1 MSEAADAAGAGALS
15 QTAQKK
21 LAKME
26 AAAQKKAAKAASAP
40 VAASADAAAK
50 PKDEDEEELDPTQ
63 YFANRVSALEE
74 FKKGG
79 GVPYPHKFKVDLSV
93 PEFVH
98 RFSGLADGE
107 RRDSS
112 VVSIAG
118 RIWSKRWSG
127 QKLVFY
133 DLRGGGSKVQVM
145 ADAAC
150 DSTGKF
156 QEIHNLLRRGDIV
169 GVIGYPG
176 TSCPSSLHFC
186 NNLFRLLQTRRAFH
200 FPS

>member
-1 MSEAADAAGAGALS
+1 MSEATDAAGAGPGALS
-15 QTAQKK
+15 KSAQKK
-21 LAKME
+21 QAKME
-26 AAAQKKAAKAASAP
+26 QAAEKKAAKAVAAP
-40 VAASADAAAK
+40 VAVASDAKA
-50 PKDEDEEELDPTQ
+50 KDEDEEELDPTQ

-107 RRDSS
+107 RHDST
-112 VVSIAG
+112 VVSLAG

-133 DLRGGGSKVQVM
+133 DLRGDGSKVQVM
-145 ADAAC
+145 ADAAS
-150 DSTGKF
+150 DSTGRF
-156 QEIHNLLRRGDIV
+156 LEIHNLLRRGDII
-169 GVIGYPG
+169 GVVGYPG
-176 TSCPSSLHFC
+176 RSKRGELSI
-186 NNLFRLLQTRRAFH
+186 
-200 FPS
+200 FPREVVILSPCL

>member
-1 MSEAADAAGAGALS
+1 MSDADAGALS
-15 QTAQKK
+15 KSAQKK
-21 LAKME
+21 LAKMD
-26 AAAQKKAAKAASAP
+26 AAAEKKAAKASANP
-40 VAASADAAAK
+40 VPAAAEANSK
-50 PKDEDEEELDPTQ
+50 PKDEEDEELDPTQ

-98 RFSGLADGE
+98 SFSGLADGA
-107 RRDSS
+107 RNDSS
-112 VVSIAG
+112 IVSIAG

-133 DLRGGGSKVQVM
+133 DLRGDGSKVQVM
-145 ADAAC
+145 ADAAS

-156 QEIHNLLRRGDIV
+156 QEIHNLLRRGDII

-176 TSCPSSLHFC
+176 RSKRGELSI
-186 NNLFRLLQTRRAFH
+186 
-200 FPS
+200 FPREVVILSPCM

>member
-15 QTAQKK
+15 KSAQKK

-26 AAAQKKAAKAASAP
+26 EAAQKKAAKAASAP
-40 VAASADAAAK
+40 ASAADAAPK
-50 PKDEDEEELDPTQ
+50 SKDEDEEELDPTQ

-107 RRDSS
+107 RHDSS
-112 VVSIAG
+112 VVSVAG

-133 DLRGGGSKVQVM
+133 DLRGDGSKVQVM
-145 ADAAC
+145 ADAAS

-156 QEIHNLLRRGDIV
+156 QEVHNLLRRGDIIGIV
-169 GVIGYPG
+169 GYPG
-176 TSCPSSLHFC
+176 RSKRGELSI
-186 NNLFRLLQTRRAFH
+186 
-200 FPS
+200 FPREVVILSPCM

>member
-1 MSEAADAAGAGALS
+1 MSEAADAAGACALS

-26 AAAQKKAAKAASAP
+26 AAAQKKTAKAASAP
-40 VAASADAAAK
+40 AAASADAAAK

-133 DLRGGGSKVQVM
+133 DLRGDGSKVQVM
-145 ADAAC
+145 ADAAS

-156 QEIHNLLRRGDIV
+156 QEIHNLLRRGDII
-169 GVIGYPG
+169 GVVGYPG
-176 TSCPSSLHFC
+176 TFCPFF
-186 NNLFRLLQTRRAFH
+186 NAFL
-200 FPS
+200 

>member
-40 VAASADAAAK
+40 AAASADAAAK
-50 PKDEDEEELDPTQ
+50 PKHEDEEELDPTQ
-63 YFANRVSALEE
+63 YFSNRVSALEE

-107 RRDSS
+107 RHDSS
-112 VVSIAG
+112 VV
-118 RIWSKRWSG
+118 
-127 QKLVFY
+127 
-133 DLRGGGSKVQVM
+133 
-145 ADAAC
+145 
-150 DSTGKF
+150 
-156 QEIHNLLRRGDIV
+156 
-169 GVIGYPG
+169 
-176 TSCPSSLHFC
+176 
-186 NNLFRLLQTRRAFH
+186 
-200 FPS
+200 